1 MENLS
6 WRLSNGAQSA
16 AEQLDGRPYQ
26 STIKRCI
33 RTTLV
38 FMKKLFFSFLFALS
52 CTVVSFSQGLYDLE
66 HIPEIRVTFA
76 ESNWEELL
84 DKMKEKGDKKRLTAT
99 VSIDGQV
106 FREVGVRY
114 KGNSS
119 YNSPKKD
126 GNKKLPFNMKAD
138 YKIKDQTFPGG
149 YETIKLSNVFRDA
162 SYTREVISYEIA
174 RKYMPAPRCNFAKLY
189 VNDQYI
195 GLYNNTQAVD
205 DELLEQAFGTSKGPF
220 FKCDPEYSILE
231 KLESR
236 KCPEGDKAS
245 LMYLGE
251 SKECYIGWY
260 ELESKNEEDWLALIQ
275 FIKNLNNP
283 SIDYDKIMNV
293 DMVLWMHAFNN
304 VLVNLDSYTGR
315 LCHNYYLYQTPDGLF
330 TPLVWDM
337 NISLGGFTYDGLKKG
352 SLDTEELQTFS
363 LFSHYKTKNN
373 KRPLIT
379 NLLANPLYRKIYVGH
394 CRTIVEENFAN
405 GAYLELAKRIQN
417 LIDEEVQNDPNKL
430 YTYEDFKANLT
441 KSVNIGYSDII
452 GIEEL
457 MKERT
462 DYLQNHPLFNGTN
475 PVLSEPFAN
484 HSDGVVYFSTKIKDA
499 EAAWLAFRNSPT
511 DPWQRMAMN
520 SDGTSEWRASTKGA
534 PGMEYYFIAEGNRL
548 AVCDPP
554 QSAYKPYTVK
564 SN

>member
-1 MENLS
+1 MVGRTAIFKIIWPFNF
-6 WRLSNGAQSA
+6 A
-16 AEQLDGRPYQ
+16 ALQ
-26 STIKRCI
+26 
-33 RTTLV
+33 V
-38 FMKKLFFSFLFALS
+38 FMKRFFFTILLTTLWFVAAFA
-52 CTVVSFSQGLYDLE
+52 QGLYDLD
-66 HIPEIRVTFA
+66 HIPEIRITFE
-76 ESNWEELL
+76 ESNWEDLL
-84 DKMKEKGDKKRLTAT
+84 DKMKEKGDKKRLAAK
-99 VSIDGQV
+99 VSIDGQD
-106 FREVGVRY
+106 FEQVGVRY

-126 GNKKLPFNMKAD
+126 GNKKLPFNLKAN
-138 YKIKDQTFPGG
+138 YKLKDQSFPGG

-162 SYTREVISYEIA
+162 SYTREILSYEIA

-189 VNDQYI
+189 VNDQFI

-205 DELLEQAFGTSKGPF
+205 DLLLEEAFGSSKGPF

-231 KLESR
+231 KLENR

-251 SKECYIGWY
+251 DKDCYIGWY
-260 ELESKNEEDWLALIQ
+260 ELESKKEEDWQTFIQ

-283 SIDYDKIMNV
+283 EIDYDKIMNV

-337 NISLGGFTYDGLKKG
+337 NISFGGFTYDGIKKG
-352 SLDTEELQTFS
+352 SLTEEELQTFS
-363 LFSHYKTKNN
+363 MFSHYKSKNN

-405 GAYLELAKRIQN
+405 KEYLNLAKKIQS
-417 LIDEEVQNDPNKL
+417 LVDEEVQNDPNKL
-430 YTYEDFKANLT
+430 YSYEDFKTNLS
-441 KSVNIGYSDII
+441 KSVNIGFSDII
-452 GIEEL
+452 GLEEL
-457 MKERT
+457 MEKRT
-462 DYLQNHPLFNGTN
+462 EYIQTHPLLNGIN
-475 PVLSEPFAN
+475 PSIAEPYAN
-484 HSDGVVYFSTKIKDA
+484 HSEGTIFFSATIKDA
-499 EAAWLAFRNSPT
+499 EAVWVAYRNT
-511 DPWQRMAMN
+511 ALDQWQRIAM
-520 SDGTSEWRASTKGA
+520 SDDGTGEWRASADGS

-554 QSAYKPYTVK
+554 QSSYKPHVVK
-564 SN
+564 